1 MRKELHYATLGSVV
15 FYTVSVSTL
24 AQAEVTGNVAVTNNY
39 IWRGVT
45 QTQDQAAVQGGLDYS
60 SNIGLYAGTWLS
72 NVDFSGTEQVRNTD
86 GDDVDV
92 ASPDKGFELDLY
104 GGYTGKI
111 RDLGYDAGVIYYA
124 YPTQTDINF
133 LELFLSGSYGPFSVG
148 GYFTVDK
155 EGTDNENDIYV
166 VGDADFELDILK
178 GIGLGFEVGH
188 YEYDDSAFKDYTH
201 FGFTISKGTDFG
213 KFSFGIAKNDQG
225 GNLGDE
231 RVLVTWTH
239 ELTLLP

>member
-1 MRKELHYATLGSVV
+1 MRKVFHYTTLGSVV
-15 FYTVSVSTL
+15 AYIVIGSTV

-39 IWRGVT
+39 IWRGIT
-45 QTQDQAAVQGGLDYS
+45 QTNDQAAVQGGLDYS

-72 NVDFSGTEQVRNTD
+72 NVDFSSEGV
-86 GDDVDV
+86 
-92 ASPDKGFELDLY
+92 SDKGYELDLY
-104 GGYTGKI
+104 GGYAGEI
-111 RDLGYDAGVIYYA
+111 GGFGYDAGAIYYA
-124 YPTQTDINF
+124 YPTQTDIDF
-133 LELFLSGSYGPFSVG
+133 LELFLSGGYGPFSVG

-166 VGDADFELDILK
+166 VGKADFELDILK
-178 GIGLGFEVGH
+178 GIGLGFEVGR

-201 FGFTISKGTDFG
+201 FGFNISKGTDFG
-213 KFSFGIAKNDQG
+213 KFSLGIAKNDQG
-225 GNLGDE
+225 GSTGDE